1 VEVEADIKGVVETK
15 SREVVVVVVVVVD
28 EVLPKN
34 YDNFLIF
41 FSVIHNSANTYIW

>member
-15 SREVVVVVVVVVD
+15 SREVVVVVVVVD

-34 YDNFLIF
+34 YDNFLVF

>member
-15 SREVVVVVVVVVD
+15 SREVVVVVVVD